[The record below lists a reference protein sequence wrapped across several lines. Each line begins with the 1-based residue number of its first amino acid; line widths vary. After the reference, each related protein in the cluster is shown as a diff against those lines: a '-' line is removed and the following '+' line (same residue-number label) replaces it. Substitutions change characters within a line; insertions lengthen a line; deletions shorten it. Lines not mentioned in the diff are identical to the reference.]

1 MQALLGLSS
10 TIDGIVDRVGRSA
23 IWLILVAVL
32 ISAGNAIIRKVFNMS
47 SNAFLEIQWYLFS
60 GIFMLGAAY
69 TLQHNEHVRIDVL
82 SSRFSRRTRAWME
95 VFGTVVFLL
104 PICVMMVYLGVPWF
118 IQSFNSGEMSA
129 NAGGLIQW
137 PVKLLLP
144 IGFILLTA
152 QGISELIKELAFLT
166 GAIPDPQEKH
176 EFPSAEEN
184 LIEEIKKMRAENAN
198 D

>member
-1 MQALLGLSS
+1 
-10 TIDGIVDRVGRSA
+10 
-23 IWLILVAVL
+23 
-32 ISAGNAIIRKVFNMS
+32 
-47 SNAFLEIQWYLFS
+47 
-60 GIFMLGAAY
+60 
-69 TLQHNEHVRIDVL
+69 
-82 SSRFSRRTRAWME
+82 ME
-95 VFGTVVFLL
+95 VFGTLVFLL

-152 QGISELIKELAFLT
+152 QGISELIKQIAFLQ
-166 GAIPDPQEKH
+166 GAIPDPMEKH